1 MPRNTHALA
10 ILGPKLVDKLAQT
23 RVLMVGAGGIG
34 CELLKNVV
42 LTGFGDITLLDLDTI
57 DLSNLNRQFL
67 FRKKDVKKSKA
78 LVAAQTAQAFNPS
91 CKITPIHGNIKEDQ
105 FDVNWFKSFDIV
117 LNALD
122 NLGKSR
128 PSSLVF
134 NCLAVL
140 TLVLLDIRYADARR
154 HVNKMC
160 MAANIPLVE
169 SGTAGY
175 LGQVQPILRD
185 STECFDCMPKPTP
198 KTFPVC
204 TIRSTPSTPI
214 HCIVWAKSY
223 LLPQLFGEQE
233 DDESELD
240 QAALQGENAT
250 EIANL
255 RKEARAFK
263 QVRDSLL
270 SSPPEQAAALVF
282 NKVFNDD
289 IKRLLSMSDMWKAR
303 KPPTS
308 LDRELILADKFAAPA
323 VPAPSSSEKSGPAAA
338 NVIVNGTGSS
348 TIPNGGVAS
357 SSSRAKLKDQR
368 QLSLKDN
375 VELFDESLSRLAAR
389 LRSGKETN
397 ISFDKDDPDTL
408 DFVTATANLRAV
420 AYAIENKTRWEVKEM
435 AGNIIPAIA
444 TTNAIISG
452 LIVLQALHILR
463 AKATGKPIPVATP
476 SQPSGIRISGLQ
488 AGKPSIP
495 LATYYVSPPNPSCG
509 ICRDQ
514 YVAVQCDPAR
524 TKLGDLINAVLRA
537 ERGVG
542 EDDAMANRED
552 ADDEDDDEEK
562 REVSVYEGQ
571 RLLYDPDMDDN
582 LGSTLERLG
591 CTRGKFL
598 TIVDEDE
605 VYENVVDENS
615 AQSPAF
621 ILPSSFPSPKQHA
634 RPKPPASATVED
646 IENEPEIVIAEP
658 SKKRAASDDDLP
670 PAKRARTVEQPQETD
685 DGHVIIS
692 DDDDD
697 VMEVL

>member
-1 MPRNTHALA
+1 
-10 ILGPKLVDKLAQT
+10 
-23 RVLMVGAGGIG
+23 
-34 CELLKNVV
+34 KNVV

-78 LVAAQTAQAFNPS
+78 LVAARTAQAFNPS
-91 CKITPIHGNIKEDQ
+91 CKITPIHGNIKEEQ
-105 FDVNWFKSFDIV
+105 FDVGWFKSFDIV

-122 NLGKSR
+122 NLGKLPLFWLSGR
-128 PSSLVF
+128 SSS
-134 NCLAVL
+134 AY
-140 TLVLLDIRYADARR
+140 R
-154 HVNKMC
+154 
-160 MAANIPLVE
+160 
-169 SGTAGY
+169 
-175 LGQVQPILRD
+175 VQPILRD

-223 LLPQLFGEQE
+223 LLPQLFGERE

-240 QAALQGENAT
+240 QAAAQGENAT

-255 RKEARAFK
+255 RKEARAFR
-263 QVRDSLL
+263 QVRDSVL
-270 SSPPEQAAALVF
+270 SAPPEQAAALVF
-282 NKVFNDD
+282 NKVFNED
-289 IKRLLSMSDMWKAR
+289 IKRLLSMADMWKAR
-303 KPPTS
+303 TPPTP
-308 LDRELILADKFAAPA
+308 LDRDLILTDKFVAPA
-323 VPAPSSSEKSGPAAA
+323 VPAPSSSEPSGRA
-338 NVIVNGTGSS
+338 NAKVTANGTGSS

-357 SSSRAKLKDQR
+357 SSSQAKLKDQR

-375 VELFDESLSRLAAR
+375 VQLFDESLFRLAAR
-389 LRSGKETN
+389 LGSGKETS

-408 DFVTATANLRAV
+408 DFVTATANLRAT

-463 AKATGKPIPVATP
+463 AQATNKPFPVASP
-476 SQPSGIRISGLQ
+476 AQGSGIRIAGLQ
-488 AGKPSIP
+488 AGKPSVP

-514 YVAVQCDPAR
+514 YVPFQCDPAQV
-524 TKLGDLINAVLRA
+524 KLGELIGAVLRA
-537 ERGVG
+537 ERGVS
-542 EDDAMANRED
+542 EDEDMED
-552 ADDEDDDEEK
+552 ADGEEDESER

-571 RLLYDPDMDDN
+571 RLLSDPDMDDN
-582 LGSTLERLG
+582 LGRTLESLG

-605 VYENVVDENS
+605 VFENLVLALSPLPEGANS
-615 AQSPAF
+615 AF
-621 ILPSSFPSPKQHA
+621 ILPSPFPSPKQHA
-634 RPKPPASATVED
+634 RPKPPAPATTED
-646 IENEPEIVIAEP
+646 AGDTEIVVAEP
-658 SKKRAASDDDLP
+658 SKKRAASEDDLR
-670 PAKRARTVEQPQETD
+670 PAKRARTEEHPEETE
-685 DGHVIIS
+685 DGHIIIS

>member
-10 ILGPKLVDKLAQT
+10 ILGPDLVDKLAHT

-78 LVAAQTAQAFNPS
+78 LVAARTAQAFNPS
-91 CKITPIHGNIKEDQ
+91 CKITPIHGNIKEDK
-105 FDVNWFKSFDIV
+105 FDVPWFKSFDIV

-122 NLGKSR
+122 NL
-128 PSSLVF
+128 
-134 NCLAVL
+134 
-140 TLVLLDIRYADARR
+140 DARR

-160 MAANIPLVE
+160 MAANVPLVE

-240 QAALQGENAT
+240 QAAAQGENAT

-255 RKEARAFK
+255 RKEARAFRK
-263 QVRDSLL
+263 VRESLFSAL
-270 SSPPEQAAALVF
+270 PEQAAALVF
-282 NKVFNDD
+282 NKVFNED
-289 IKRLLSMSDMWKAR
+289 IKRLLSMADMWTAR
-303 KPPTS
+303 KPPTP
-308 LDRELILADKFAAPA
+308 LDRDLILTDKFVPPA
-323 VPAPSSSEKSGPAAA
+323 VPAPSSSEPSRRA
-338 NVIVNGTGSS
+338 NATVTVNGTGSS

-357 SSSRAKLKDQR
+357 SSSQAKLKDQR

-375 VELFDESLSRLAAR
+375 VQLFDESLSRLAAR
-389 LRSGKETN
+389 LSSGKETS
-397 ISFDKDDPDTL
+397 ISFDKDDSDTL
-408 DFVTATANLRAV
+408 DFVTATANLRAT

-463 AKATGKPIPVATP
+463 AQATGKAFPVASP
-476 SQPSGIRISGLQ
+476 SHASGIRIAGLQ
-488 AGKPSIP
+488 AGKPSVP
-495 LATYYVSPPNPSCG
+495 LSTYYVSPPNPSCG

-514 YVAVQCDPAR
+514 YVSLQCDPAQV
-524 TKLGDLINAVLRA
+524 KLGELINAVLRA
-537 ERGVG
+537 ERGMEEDEDMEDAEG
-542 EDDAMANRED
+542 EDDESER
-552 ADDEDDDEEK
+552 

-571 RLLYDPDMDDN
+571 RLLSDPDMDDN
-582 LGSTLERLG
+582 LGRTLESLN

-605 VYENVVDENS
+605 VFENVVL
-615 AQSPAF
+615 ALSP
-621 ILPSSFPSPKQHA
+621 LP
-634 RPKPPASATVED
+634 
-646 IENEPEIVIAEP
+646 
-658 SKKRAASDDDLP
+658 
-670 PAKRARTVEQPQETD
+670 
-685 DGHVIIS
+685 
-692 DDDDD
+692 
-697 VMEVL
+697 